1 MIKFE
6 KGGFVK
12 KKMATALTLLF
23 GLVTL
28 ASAQEGL
35 KLGYVDSDRIR
46 MEFKEFAAA
55 QSQLDAEIIGSQRQD
70 SILATELEKLQDE
83 LTRQAA
89 VLSPAKKAEKEKTF
103 EAKQAAYFQFRQ
115 ATFGQ
120 GGKLEQLRMT
130 LSKPILDKV
139 MEAVKRVAKTEG
151 YSFVFSDESVV
162 YAKDGSDLTDK
173 VLADLN
179 KTASTGGSKK

>member
-1 MIKFE
+1 M
-6 KGGFVK
+6 K
-12 KKMATALTLLF
+12 KIPITAVAIF
-23 GLVTL
+23 CFAAF
-28 ASAQEGL
+28 ASAQEGV

-46 MEFKEFAAA
+46 QEFKEFASA
-55 QSQLDAEIIGSQRQD
+55 QAQLDSMIIGSQRQD
-70 SILATELEKLQDE
+70 SILATELEKLQEE
-83 LTRQAA
+83 LIQKAA
-89 VLSPAKKAEKEKTF
+89 VLSAAAKSEKEKSF

-120 GGKLEQLRMT
+120 GGKLEQLRMS

-139 MEAVKRVAKTEG
+139 MEAVKRVAKAEG

-162 YAKDGSDLTDK
+162 YAKEGSDLTDK

-179 KTASTGGSKK
+179 KTASAPPKK

>member
-1 MIKFE
+1 M
-6 KGGFVK
+6 K
-12 KKMATALTLLF
+12 KKTAVVLTLLF
-23 GLVTL
+23 GLASLT
-28 ASAQEGL
+28 SAQEGL

-46 MEFKEFAAA
+46 MEFKEFAIA
-55 QSQLDAEIIGSQRQD
+55 QSQLDSLIIGSQRQD

-115 ATFGQ
+115 ANFGQ
-120 GGKLEQLRMT
+120 GGKLEQLRMN

-139 MEAVKRVAKTEG
+139 MEAVKRVAKAEG
-151 YSFVFSDESVV
+151 YAFVFSDESVV
-162 YAKDGSDLTDK
+162 YAKDGSDLTEK
-173 VLADLN
+173 VLAELN

>member
-1 MIKFE
+1 MKRILIT
-6 KGGFVK
+6 VV
-12 KKMATALTLLF
+12 MLLSAVF
-23 GLVTL
+23 
-28 ASAQEGL
+28 ASAQEGA

-46 MEFKEFAAA
+46 FEFKEFATA
-55 QSQLDAEIIGSQRQD
+55 QAQLDSLIIGSQRQD

-83 LTRQAA
+83 LVRQGA
-89 VLSPAKKAEKEKTF
+89 VLSPAKKAEKEKAF

-120 GGKLEQLRMT
+120 GGKLEQLRMN

-139 MEAVKRVAKTEG
+139 MEAVKRVAKAEG
-151 YSFVFSDESVV
+151 YAFVFSDESVV
-162 YAKDGSDLTDK
+162 FAKDGSDLTDK

-179 KTASTGGSKK
+179 KTASMQAPKK

>member
-1 MIKFE
+1 M
-6 KGGFVK
+6 
-12 KKMATALTLLF
+12 KKM
-23 GLVTL
+23 LVL
-28 ASAQEGL
+28 AVVVASWAVFASAQEPL

-46 MEFKEFAAA
+46 FEFKEFATA
-55 QSQLDAEIIGSQRQD
+55 QTQLDSEIVGSQRQD

-120 GGKLEQLRMT
+120 GGKLEQLRLS

-139 MEAVKRVAKTEG
+139 MEAVQRVAKAEG
-151 YSFVFSDESVV
+151 YSFVFTDESVV
-162 YAKDGSDLTDK
+162 YAKEGSDLTEK
-173 VLADLN
+173 VLSELN
-179 KTASTGGSKK
+179 KTASTAAPKK

>member
-1 MIKFE
+1 MKR
-6 KGGFVK
+6 
-12 KKMATALTLLF
+12 KMAIAITLLF
-23 GLVTL
+23 GLAWA

-46 MEFKEFAAA
+46 FEFKEFAAA
-55 QSQLDAEIIGSQRQD
+55 QAQLDSLIIGSQRQD

-83 LTRQAA
+83 LVQKSA
-89 VLSPAKKAEKEKTF
+89 VLSPAAKAEKEKSF

-120 GGKLEQLRMT
+120 GGKLEQLRMN

-139 MEAVKRVAKTEG
+139 MEAVKRVAKAEG
-151 YSFVFSDESVV
+151 YAFVFSDESVV
-162 YAKDGSDLTDK
+162 YARDGSDLTDK

-179 KTASTGGSKK
+179 KTASTPAPKK

>member
-1 MIKFE
+1 M
-6 KGGFVK
+6 K
-12 KKMATALTLLF
+12 KILITTVAIL
-23 GLVTL
+23 GLI
-28 ASAQEGL
+28 AAAAAQEPV

-46 MEFKEFAAA
+46 QEFKEFASA
-55 QSQLDAEIIGSQRQD
+55 QAQLDSMIIGSQRQD
-70 SILATELEKLQDE
+70 SILATELEKLQEE
-83 LTRQAA
+83 LIQKAA
-89 VLSPAKKAEKEKTF
+89 VLSAAAKAEKEKSF

-120 GGKLEQLRMT
+120 GGKLEMLRMT

-139 MEAVKRVAKTEG
+139 LEAVKRVAKAEG
-151 YSFVFSDESVV
+151 YTFVFSDESVV

-179 KTASTGGSKK
+179 KTASTAPKK

>member
-1 MIKFE
+1 MIKFA

-12 KKMATALTLLF
+12 KILITAVALF
-23 GLVTL
+23 CL
-28 ASAQEGL
+28 AAFTSAQEGL

-46 MEFKEFAAA
+46 TEFKEFATA
-55 QSQLDAEIIGSQRQD
+55 QAQLDSMIIGSQRQD

-83 LTRQAA
+83 LVQKSA
-89 VLSPAKKAEKEKTF
+89 VLSAAAKAEKEKSF

-120 GGKLEQLRMT
+120 GGRLEQLRMN

-139 MEAVKRVAKTEG
+139 MEAVKRVAKAEG
-151 YSFVFSDESVV
+151 YAFVFSDESVV
-162 YAKDGSDLTDK
+162 YAKDGSDLTEK
-173 VLADLN
+173 VLAELN
-179 KTASTGGSKK
+179 KTASTASPKK